1 MIRTRPLLL
10 ALAIQLA
17 PATGA
22 LAVIEFIQGES
33 LPVPPRPNFVAMGDF
48 NEDGFDDVVVSSI
61 ASDQVSVLFTGP
73 DGSFT
78 DTTTLLPPDFRRPRD
93 VAVGDFGCSSPS
105 DPACVENAAGKFVDG
120 NLDIVMGDRGA
131 QSVFIFFGD
140 GRGRFS
146 SPSDVPIGGR
156 AQRLAVADFEQDG
169 DTDIAVT
176 DITGNRTLVL
186 VNNGNSFPQFNVIE
200 LPSGDETIAPDDVV
214 AADFN
219 RDGRPDILVLNTGS
233 TRVKDVTLYLFDRTI
248 RDIPVFQRFGNF
260 LVGRN
265 PSDLII
271 ADFDQDGFA
280 DDAAML
286 NRPQRDDVTQVEFL
300 FSRLRDCNVEGRNC
314 TFVAFDP
321 QPPLVLRC
329 PSGNL
334 ICRGRAMRAGDF
346 DNDDIV
352 DLAVALSERE
362 GDIHDLAILGGRG
375 NGAYVED
382 VFFFLDVPGEAMTLG
397 FFDLGPFLDIALA
410 KVRNVRVDLFLN
422 VSGRLPGERCEED
435 EDCRSGVCVGG
446 VCCGRDLGDC
456 CEEDTDCESGFC
468 VDGVCCNERCP
479 DGICDVPGTEGI
491 CLLPTPTPTI
501 TRISMPRPPG
511 APCAEDADC
520 EPGLFCVDG
529 VCCFDPFC
537 PTGQF
542 CVGIGDG
549 FPGFEGLCIPGT
561 RPPTRIPTLTPTGR
575 PPTIV
580 VSRGGGCSTGGGEPP
595 STGSG
600 VALALLLP
608 TVLWLRRRWQL
619 QRAAQAMQPAPSA
632 EETLR

>member
-1 MIRTRPLLL
+1 
-10 ALAIQLA
+10 
-17 PATGA
+17 
-22 LAVIEFIQGES
+22 
-33 LPVPPRPNFVAMGDF
+33 
-48 NEDGFDDVVVSSI
+48 
-61 ASDQVSVLFTGP
+61 
-73 DGSFT
+73 
-78 DTTTLLPPDFRRPRD
+78 

-422 VSGRLPGERCEED
+422 VSGRLPGEDCD
-435 EDCRSGVCVGG
+435 EDDQCRSGVCVGG

-479 DGICDVPGTEGI
+479 DGICDVPAT
-491 CLLPTPTPTI
+491 
-501 TRISMPRPPG
+501 
-511 APCAEDADC
+511 DADADHYANLHAKTTR
-520 EPGLFCVDG
+520 GA
-529 VCCFDPFC
+529 VCGRCR
-537 PTGQF
+537 
-542 CVGIGDG
+542 
-549 FPGFEGLCIPGT
+549 LRT
-561 RPPTRIPTLTPTGR
+561 RSL
-575 PPTIV
+575 
-580 VSRGGGCSTGGGEPP
+580 
-595 STGSG
+595 
-600 VALALLLP
+600 
-608 TVLWLRRRWQL
+608 LRRRRLLLRSVLPNRPVLRWHWRRLPRLRGPVHSRNAASHTHPHTDANRSTADDCRQPRGWL
-619 QRAAQAMQPAPSA
+619 LDGRRPAAKHGQRRCSGSAASDRAVAAPALAAAARGASYA
-632 EETLR
+632 AGAVC